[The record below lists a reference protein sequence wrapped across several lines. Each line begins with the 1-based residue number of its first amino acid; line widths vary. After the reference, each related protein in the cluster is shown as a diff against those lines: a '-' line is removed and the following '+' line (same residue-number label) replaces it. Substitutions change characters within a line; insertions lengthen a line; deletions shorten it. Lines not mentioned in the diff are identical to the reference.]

1 VPRGHLL
8 AMFGVQRAGLLH
20 GGGSCV
26 LKAMGLLA
34 GRQWY
39 LVCNIFYVGNVDALS
54 GKGFLGV
61 LVEMNMLVLFTVG
74 VLI

>member
-1 VPRGHLL
+1 MWV
-8 AMFGVQRAGLLH
+8 RAPAC
-20 GGGSCV
+20 SF
-26 LKAMGLLA
+26 K
-34 GRQWY
+34 
-39 LVCNIFYVGNVDALS
+39 VCELYELSLTSYVAGNVDALS

>member
-1 VPRGHLL
+1 MKMADAGAGVCAVPRGHLL
-8 AMFGVQRAGLLH
+8 AMFGVQRAVLLH

-39 LVCNIFYVGNVDALS
+39 LVCNIFYVGKS
-54 GKGFLGV
+54 TCMFL
-61 LVEMNMLVLFTVG
+61 
-74 VLI
+74 